1 MNLVEDVE
9 EMKREIHEVQQHSF
23 AFELLRDQKAI
34 YLRTNKRMFIIILV
48 ILGMWF
54 ATIGYLVFVLNDVG
68 IETITQEVTQ
78 ENSNGNN
85 NFIGND
91 GDITNGKAEN

>member
-34 YLRTNKRMFIIILV
+34 YSRTNKRMFIIILV

-68 IETITQEVTQ
+68 TETITQEVTQ

-85 NFIGND
+85 NFIGNA

>member
-1 MNLVEDVE
+1 MGLKE
-9 EMKREIHEVQQHSF
+9 EVLEMEKEVKEIQRQSF
-23 AFELLRDQKAI
+23 AMELLKDQKKQ
-34 YLRTNKRMFIIILV
+34 NKRMFIIILV

-54 ATIGYLVFVLNDVG
+54 LTIGYLVYILNDIG
-68 IETITQEVTQ
+68 TETTTQEVTQ

-91 GDITNGKAEN
+91 GDITNGKTEN